1 MRKYTL
7 FLMMSLIVISQW
19 ACTHTTA
26 NKDLKIERANAES
39 VTATVEAIDMQKRMV
54 TIRGPKGNS
63 TIVHAGDE
71 VVNLPQVRVGDE
83 VVLVY
88 VESVAVRMA
97 EPGEV
102 RDESSKEVSR
112 ATPGGKP
119 GVVKVNETI
128 VSATIEAIDK
138 VKTTATLRMLDD
150 SLRVV
155 KLKNP
160 TDLEKV
166 KVGDTIV
173 ITSTEAMAL
182 SVQKASK

>member
-1 MRKYTL
+1 
-7 FLMMSLIVISQW
+7 
-19 ACTHTTA
+19 
-26 NKDLKIERANAES
+26 
-39 VTATVEAIDMQKRMV
+39 
-54 TIRGPKGNS
+54 
-63 TIVHAGDE
+63 
-71 VVNLPQVRVGDE
+71 LPQVRVGDE

-112 ATPGGKP
+112 ATPGSKP
-119 GVVKVNETI
+119 GVVRVNETI
-128 VSATIEAIDK
+128 NSATVEAIDK
-138 VKTTATLRMLDD
+138 ADDTATLRMLNG

-155 KLKNP
+155 KIKDSAN
-160 TDLEKV
+160 LEKA
-166 KVGDTIV
+166 KIGDKIV